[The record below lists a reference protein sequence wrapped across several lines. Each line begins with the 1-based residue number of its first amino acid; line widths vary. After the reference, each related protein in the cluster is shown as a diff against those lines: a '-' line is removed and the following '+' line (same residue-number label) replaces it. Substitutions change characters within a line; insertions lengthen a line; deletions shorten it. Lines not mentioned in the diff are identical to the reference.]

1 MIRRLLKR
9 ALVER
14 VDAFRAAQALDT
26 LSAILAHAVDDPG
39 RCEPERAPDPARLRM
54 TWVIPPFVA
63 GLGGHTT
70 LFRAVSHFAARGHP
84 QRLLVFN
91 PFGAISIPESARV
104 LREHYGGVDAELAEY
119 SAAEAARPAD
129 VVVATSW
136 HTAYAVGSMRR
147 VARKV
152 YLIQDLEHLFYP
164 AGSEAALAEETYRFG
179 FPAVTAGEWLR
190 REVETR
196 YGVRA
201 GSFDLAYNRSEYAD
215 SGAPR
220 ADRVVCYA
228 RPTTPRRAFELSVL
242 ALRELQRLSPATE
255 IVFFGAERLPPVGGL
270 RATNRGVLRP
280 AELNELYNG
289 ATAGLVLSA
298 TNYSLVPL
306 EMMAAGLPLVD
317 LALPNNFAIHGDP
330 PAHVSLA
337 PPRPHAL
344 ARALHALVSD
354 AGLRERQRAAGHA
367 YASRLSWEAS
377 CARIEEIVLSYL
389 AEPAGA
395 AVSHNVVQR

>member
-1 MIRRLLKR
+1 MIKQLIKR
-9 ALVER
+9 AVFDR
-14 VDAFRAAQALDT
+14 VDAFRAAQTLDT
-26 LSAILAHAVDDPG
+26 LAAIVAHAVDDPG
-39 RCEPERAPDPARLRM
+39 RCEPERAPDLSRLRM

-84 QRLLVFN
+84 QRLLIFN
-91 PFGAISIPESARV
+91 PFGTISLPESRRV
-104 LREHYGGVDAELAEY
+104 LDEHYGGVDAELAEWTPE
-119 SAAEAARPAD
+119 EAARPAD
-129 VVVATSW
+129 VVLATSW

-152 YLIQDLEHLFYP
+152 YVIQDLEHLFHP
-164 AGSEAALAEETYRFG
+164 AGSEAALAEETHRFG

-190 REVETR
+190 REVESR

-201 GSFDLAYNRSEYAD
+201 GSFDLAYNRSEYTDA
-215 SGAPR
+215 GAPR
-220 ADRVVCYA
+220 ADRVLCYA

-255 IVFFGAERLPPVGGL
+255 IVFFGAERLPALAGL
-270 RATNRGVLRP
+270 RATNRGILRP

-306 EMMAAGLPLVD
+306 EMMAAGLPVVD
-317 LALPNNFAIHGDP
+317 LALPNNFAIHGE
-330 PAHVSLA
+330 PAAHISLA
-337 PPRPHAL
+337 VPSPQAI

-354 AGLRERQRAAGHA
+354 AGLRERQRAAAHA
-367 YASRLSWEAS
+367 YAAGLSWEAS
-377 CARIEEIVLSYL
+377 CARIEEIVLSYV
-389 AEPAGA
+389 AEPSA
-395 AVSHNVVQR
+395 ASHNAVQR